1 MPWPWG
7 YGALAIDETALQAR
21 CLAISHLA
29 VRWRDGAFTEFPGN
43 ARVESR
49 RFELTDFTQG
59 PRTAYLGLR
68 RVMED
73 EANVLRYE
81 NIDET
86 VQSRSRRPE
95 EHTSE
100 LQSLMRISYA
110 VFCLQ
115 KKNEKNK
122 TH

>member
-1 MPWPWG
+1 MPLPWVIG
-7 YGALAIDETALQAR
+7 GLAIDVTALQAR

-86 VQSRSRRPE
+86 VQSRPRFAALADPEPVPDRYTQAAPGKVAVMRP
-95 EHTSE
+95 
-100 LQSLMRISYA
+100 
-110 VFCLQ
+110 
-115 KKNEKNK
+115 
-122 TH
+122 